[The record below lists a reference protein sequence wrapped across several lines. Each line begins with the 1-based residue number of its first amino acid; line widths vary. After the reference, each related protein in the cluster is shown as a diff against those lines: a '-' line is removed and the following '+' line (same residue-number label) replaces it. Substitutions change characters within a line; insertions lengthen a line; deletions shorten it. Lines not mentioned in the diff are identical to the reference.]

1 MSKVIF
7 ITGAGRGLGAVLAR
21 EALSAGHQVVAA
33 GRKPEL
39 VEKALGGNSDNLL
52 VVKLDIIRLD
62 EAEVAV
68 SEAIK
73 RFGRIDVLINNA
85 ANFYAGYFEELSP
98 EDIRAQ
104 FETNLFG
111 SMNVTRAVLPGMRE
125 RRQGH
130 IMSISSIAGLVGQEC
145 NVAYAAS
152 KFAVEGWMEAL
163 LYDLTPFDIKTTVVE
178 PGYFRTELLEDASTV
193 WPVPRIA
200 DYADRTASTVKVW
213 KEINGHQPGDP
224 VKLAQ
229 ALLMIIAQ
237 EYPPFRFIAGADA
250 LSMAENKAS
259 ELRSQIESSREL
271 GTNLAFDE

>member
-21 EALSAGHQVVAA
+21 EALAAGHQVVAA

-52 VVKLDIIRLD
+52 VVKLNITRLD
-62 EAEVAV
+62 EARVAV
-68 SEAIK
+68 DKAIQ

-98 EDIRAQ
+98 EEIRAQ

-111 SMNVTRAVLPGMRE
+111 SMNVTRAVLPGMRD
-125 RRQGH
+125 RRHGH
-130 IMSISSIAGLVGQEC
+130 VLSISSIAGLVGQEF

-163 LYDLTPFDIKTTVVE
+163 RYDLTPFDIKTTVVE
-178 PGYFRTELLEDASTV
+178 PGYFRTELLEDTSTV

-200 DYADRTASTVKVW
+200 DYADRTTSTVKAW
-213 KEINGHQPGDP
+213 KEINGQQPGDP

-229 ALLMIIAQ
+229 ALLILITQ
-237 EYPPFRFIAGADA
+237 EQPPFRFIAGADA
-250 LSMAENKAS
+250 LSMAEDKVN

-271 GTNLAFDE
+271 GANLAFDE